1 MIRER
6 IEKEIVIAAPVERVW
21 EVVTRPEH
29 VGVWFG
35 DAGAEIDLR
44 PGGAI
49 TFSWKQYGTHRAVVE
64 KVDAPH
70 YFAYRWEAPG
80 EASIEDGNATLVE
93 FSLRAHET
101 GTLLKVTESGFG
113 ALPLPPAEQA
123 SYAEQNVEGWNAEL
137 AELVTYAE
145 RLAGT

>member
-1 MIRER
+1 MASER
-6 IEKEIVIAAPVERVW
+6 IEKEIMIAAPIERVW
-21 EVVTRPEH
+21 NVITQPEH

-49 TFSWKQYGTHRAVVE
+49 TFTWKQWGTHRAVVE
-64 KVDAPH
+64 KVDEPH
-70 YFAYRWEAPG
+70 YFSYRWEGPG
-80 EASIEDGNATLVE
+80 DASIEDGNATLVE
-93 FSLRAHET
+93 FSLSEKDA

-113 ALPLPPAEQA
+113 ALPVPPEEQA
-123 SYAEQNVEGWNAEL
+123 KYAEQNTEGWAAEL

-145 RLAGT
+145 RTTGA